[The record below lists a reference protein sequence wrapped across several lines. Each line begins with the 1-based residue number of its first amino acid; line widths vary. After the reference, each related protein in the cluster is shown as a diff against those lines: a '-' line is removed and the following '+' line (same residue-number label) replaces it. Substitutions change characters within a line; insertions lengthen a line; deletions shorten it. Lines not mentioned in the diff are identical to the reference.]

1 MEHLDEHEVAVLSVD
16 ETAGSLT
23 VNSEGHGINE
33 TNTNRYTSMLHGSVL
48 KGAKNFV
55 YLINI

>member
-23 VNSEGHGINE
+23 VNSEGQGINE
-33 TNTNRYTSMLHGSVL
+33 TNTNRYTSMLHG
-48 KGAKNFV
+48 V
-55 YLINI
+55 Y